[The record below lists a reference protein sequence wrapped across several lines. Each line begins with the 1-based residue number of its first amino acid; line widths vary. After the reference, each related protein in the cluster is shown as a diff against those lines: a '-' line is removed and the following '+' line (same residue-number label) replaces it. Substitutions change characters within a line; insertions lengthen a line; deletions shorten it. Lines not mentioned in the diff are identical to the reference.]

1 MAGLEQLKNRLKSS
15 LDKALIG
22 VIAAVLLVVMVAFA
36 YEQTASVGDVPDIP
50 NGSINISIT
59 MDPKNEEGETS
70 LFQAAMD
77 LGLGWPSIQNEG
89 SEYRYLT
96 DFNMFDAKE
105 VVDARRLEE
114 LAQGDVRQARQAFEQ
129 GRYARAREFV
139 DRALQRRLA
148 FPPAL
153 DILRK
158 IEEAENQSRE
168 SQNEEGTVASVS
180 DAVATQ

>member
-1 MAGLEQLKNRLKSS
+1 MADIGQLKNRLKSS
-15 LDKALIG
+15 LDRILMG
-22 VIAAVLLVVMVAFA
+22 VIGAVLIAVMGAFA
-36 YEQTASVGDVPDIP
+36 YEQTASVGTIP
-50 NGSINISIT
+50 PIPRGNISIVIT
-59 MDPKNEEGETS
+59 TDPDEEES
-70 LFQAAMD
+70 SIFRAAME
-77 LGLGWPSIQNEG
+77 LGQGWESIQTEG

-105 VVDARRLEE
+105 VRGARRIEE
-114 LAQGDVRQARQAFEQ
+114 EAQEFVRQARQEFDQ

-158 IEEAENQSRE
+158 IEEAENQNRE
-168 SQNEEGTVASVS
+168 SQSEEGTVASVA
-180 DAVATQ
+180 DPVATQ